1 MRHSSHVRLVG
12 RRTDRPQSILLRDEE
27 GRYFLRAACGSRP
40 VRVTNRDAEAIMRQY
55 GYNAV
60 IDGDWHPPSIASN
73 LGCLLPDASE
83 SLDAT
88 NAT

>member
-1 MRHSSHVRLVG
+1 MRPSSHVRLVG
-12 RRTDRPQSILLRDEE
+12 RRIDRPQSILLRDEE

-60 IDGDWHPPSIASN
+60 IDGDWHPSNVVSN
-73 LGCLLPDASE
+73 LGCLLPEAYDA
-83 SLDAT
+83 LDAT
-88 NAT
+88 SVT